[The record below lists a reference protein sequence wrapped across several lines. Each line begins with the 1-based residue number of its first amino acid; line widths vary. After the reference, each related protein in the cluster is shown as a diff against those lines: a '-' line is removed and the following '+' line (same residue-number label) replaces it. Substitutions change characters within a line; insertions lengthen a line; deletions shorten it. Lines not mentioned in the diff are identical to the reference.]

1 MLSKFMSSFFITFAG
16 QNINYITMKKSL
28 LLLVIF
34 SGIMAT
40 NSCKSTT
47 DPSKWS
53 TSETEKWFEKH
64 EWLNAWNVS
73 PDASINKKELAS
85 YYFKNKER
93 WDKAFAFLKNNDLE
107 KLEPKRYNID
117 GDNLYATVSEAMT
130 KNEEDAKFEAHRKY
144 IDIQHVI
151 VGAEQMSIS
160 PLADKLDE
168 VTAYDPAKDV
178 EFMTVKETSSFEAT
192 PDKFFIF
199 FPSDIHRPS
208 VKIGENKMV
217 RKVVVKVRID

>member
-1 MLSKFMSSFFITFAG
+1 
-16 QNINYITMKKSL
+16 MKKSL

-34 SGIMAT
+34 SGIIAI
-40 NSCKSTT
+40 NSCKSTV

-53 TSETEKWFEKH
+53 STETEKWFEKH
-64 EWLNAWNVS
+64 EWLNGWNVT
-73 PDASINKKELAS
+73 PDASINKKELAI

-93 WDKAFAFLKNNDLE
+93 WDKAFAFLKNSDLT
-107 KLEPKRYNID
+107 KLEPKRYDID
-117 GDNLYATVSEAMT
+117 GDKLYATISEAMT

-151 VGAEQMSIS
+151 TGAEQMSIT
-160 PLADKLDE
+160 PVADKQDE
-168 VTAYDPAKDV
+168 LVPYDPAKDI
-178 EFMTVKETSSFEAT
+178 EFLTVKGTSSFEAT